1 MNDTKENKDLYRI
14 VYATTFK
21 KELKKY
27 KNQPIKLSKII
38 EIINILI
45 EKGSEGIPMDKKP
58 HLLTGNYKGC
68 MECHI
73 EPDLL
78 LIWEQDDTE
87 KTIMLD
93 RIGSHSELF
102 YKNKK

>member
-1 MNDTKENKDLYRI
+1 MKYKVKFTGQFKKDL
-14 VYATTFK
+14 K
-21 KELKKY
+21 LLKKQG
-27 KNQPIKLSKII
+27 KDIDKLFEVI
-38 EIINILI
+38 EILANGKKLK
-45 EKGSEGIPMDKKP
+45 EKYRE
-58 HLLTGNYKGC
+58 HNLTGNYKGC

>member
-1 MNDTKENKDLYRI
+1 
-14 VYATTFK
+14 
-21 KELKKY
+21 
-27 KNQPIKLSKII
+27 
-38 EIINILI
+38 
-45 EKGSEGIPMDKKP
+45 MDKKP
-58 HLLTGNYKGC
+58 HLLIGNYKGC